1 MKMKINTLLI
11 TLIFA
16 LAGLS
21 SGFGQCNTDPISER
35 MASKLGDFTFL
46 KSYKVDGNKSGLV
59 EYSYVFSKDTQY
71 LLIYGDASDE
81 TAKVLVTLYDGSRKE
96 LASNFDK
103 KNNRYLPGIGYKCTA
118 TGIYYMTF
126 SMKETDDKCGVSVLG
141 FKK

>member
-1 MKMKINTLLI
+1 MKTKNLLI
-11 TLIFA
+11 TLVFSLIGISNSIA
-16 LAGLS
+16 
-21 SGFGQCNTDPISER
+21 QCNTDPITEK

-46 KSYKVDGNKSGLV
+46 KSYKVDGNKSGVV

-81 TAKVLVTLYDGSRKE
+81 TAKVLVTLYDGARKE

-103 KNNRYLPGIGYKCTA
+103 KNNKFLPGIGYKCTA

-126 SMKETDDKCGVSVLG
+126 SLKEADDKCGVSVLG